1 MIKQITKP
9 RLSYDL
15 ICKEIISNKTVI
27 AKILKKLVFD
37 FKDLSID
44 TIKEECL
51 LSDDKDK
58 NKVKQT
64 NRKVGDINCDLLFDA
79 YTPNNNKIR

>member
-1 MIKQITKP
+1 MQRDYLQQNSHCQNT
-9 RLSYDL
+9 
-15 ICKEIISNKTVI
+15 
-27 AKILKKLVFD
+27 KKLVFD
-37 FKDLSID
+37 FTDLSID